1 MKGATGERW
10 RELCSQ
16 AAEEQDPDRLMYLIS
31 EINRLLEEKEQR
43 LQKQRAPGKAPGSQ
57 TTSSTG

>member
-16 AAEEQDPDRLMYLIS
+16 AAEEQDPDRLLHLVN

-43 LQKQRAPGKAPGSQ
+43 LHKQRAPDVA
-57 TTSSTG
+57 SSSD

>member
-16 AAEEQDPDRLMYLIS
+16 VAEEQDPDRLMYLVG

-43 LQKQRAPGKAPGSQ
+43 LQKQRARDV
-57 TTSSTG
+57 TSSSD